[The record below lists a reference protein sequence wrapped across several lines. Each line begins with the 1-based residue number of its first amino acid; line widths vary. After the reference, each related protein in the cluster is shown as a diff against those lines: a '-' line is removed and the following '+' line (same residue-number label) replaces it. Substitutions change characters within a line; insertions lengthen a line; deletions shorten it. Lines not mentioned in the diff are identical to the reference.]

1 MKSKPLPYDTTPS
14 PYTSIRDIVIK
25 QAEKHG
31 DLPAIRWLGDSGEID
46 RTLSYNDLHR
56 LAFSAARYMRN
67 QGVEQGDRVAL
78 VYTASLDFFVA
89 FLACQV
95 LRAAP
100 VPIPCR
106 TLDTIATDLPSV
118 LLLLQDLKPAVTI
131 LQPIIGKMLL
141 ATNAVRPD
149 PRIVDI
155 VSKIGN
161 TSRLGMRV
169 LDVFAEYLGGKA
181 LPDEKWDGDEGEDI
195 QGLAFIQYTS
205 GSTNDPKGVVVS
217 HRNVNHQ
224 LAYFSQCMNES
235 IQSGPPGRDRL
246 KLLAWLPH
254 WSASSLVGSFLWSLH
269 DGIECYFMSHSEIAR
284 NPLLWL
290 KVLSEQH
297 INISSAPNSVYGSV
311 LRAWKATPPEKR
323 PTLAVGGLKGTWD
336 FSQCLQLQS
345 VGEPLQG
352 SVIREFFSVFKY
364 GGLNPSAFKATYGV
378 AEHMYFIAMSGMS
391 HDPLFTVQGKVSVG
405 GPRWGV
411 DIKIVDPT
419 TKDALPQGQEGEIWV
434 NSESKVNTYLHKKAG
449 DGGKVSQ
456 AKINGQPDGPE
467 YLCTGDLGFMVE
479 NQLFIS
485 GRLEGVVMA
494 NGRHHFLVDIEQFM
508 TDHEGVIK
516 NMMFSLPP
524 AIESTS
530 GRSSLVCLMEL
541 KEDYL
546 KDKTEAEKLNYCSYV
561 ARKVLV
567 AKSLQISTIILL
579 PPHAIP
585 RSITGKIVRA
595 DARARYIAGDI
606 QGTLFQWNSP
616 VTPKDKK
623 RMASASTTTTEHT
636 DTVTAS
642 PNGVAVLHDPV
653 LESVR
658 REWESVFRGS
668 VDNWSDFFAM
678 GGSPGDAWR
687 IMDAIQNNLPCPAV
701 RIHHLMENPTLL
713 SYAGRVRQLMQPSS
727 EEAEG
732 KRVAERQRWLWDQVA
747 LPDNFSAFLPRN
759 RHALVDPVI
768 AARHPA
774 ENVFLTGA
782 TGGVGSFI
790 LSELL
795 TAHKTPSIYCLV
807 RAKTAAEGHERL
819 VDGLNRNH
827 LWKSQYAGRI
837 IPVIGD
843 LTAVRFGIPLQ
854 TFNSIAADIKAVIH
868 CGGSLDLFL
877 SYEMQEGQ
885 NVSGTK
891 EAIRLALSNC
901 RGTPVPLHCVST
913 IAVFNSLHNENISYV
928 REGEA
933 QHPPA
938 QSFYP
943 GLAQTKWVAEQL
955 VLKAARDYDL
965 SAAVYRVGP
974 ILGHSETET
983 PLQLDGAVN
992 LFFENIGALGVVSR
1006 EIMDMRQCFSTVD
1019 FASKTIAASAMAPL
1033 PRGQVDFYHAING
1046 QNYPS
1051 QRIIEVFEKATGESL
1066 DMIRSEEWW
1075 RILGSSVPV
1084 ECSLRKSLSSPPQ
1097 SLSESSQV
1105 IIVSLNFLALASVYL
1120 PHDPVERR
1128 RVRDWQGREWST
1140 VQLQDRLR
1148 RLGADSPHNDLYQ
1161 RLLDGLRR
1169 PTDESLDEVLAVGL
1183 KSMWQE
1189 HKEQELLSRQSSTSL
1204 VTRRQQSTQAIAQ
1217 HKATFMMPAQR
1228 ATFDLKGYLSNTHAL
1243 AFLSLLL
1250 YILLGD

>member
-1 MKSKPLPYDTTPS
+1 
-14 PYTSIRDIVIK
+14 
-25 QAEKHG
+25 
-31 DLPAIRWLGDSGEID
+31 
-46 RTLSYNDLHR
+46 
-56 LAFSAARYMRN
+56 
-67 QGVEQGDRVAL
+67 
-78 VYTASLDFFVA
+78 
-89 FLACQV
+89 
-95 LRAAP
+95 
-100 VPIPCR
+100 
-106 TLDTIATDLPSV
+106 
-118 LLLLQDLKPAVTI
+118 
-131 LQPIIGKMLL
+131 
-141 ATNAVRPD
+141 
-149 PRIVDI
+149 
-155 VSKIGN
+155 
-161 TSRLGMRV
+161 MRV

-205 GSTNDPKGVVVS
+205 GSTNDPKGVIVS

-456 AKINGQPDGPE
+456 AKINGQPDGPAVSK
-467 YLCTGDLGFMVE
+467 G
-479 NQLFIS
+479 
-485 GRLEGVVMA
+485 
-494 NGRHHFLVDIEQFM
+494 
-508 TDHEGVIK
+508 
-516 NMMFSLPP
+516 
-524 AIESTS
+524 
-530 GRSSLVCLMEL
+530 
-541 KEDYL
+541 
-546 KDKTEAEKLNYCSYV
+546 
-561 ARKVLV
+561 
-567 AKSLQISTIILL
+567 
-579 PPHAIP
+579 

-623 RMASASTTTTEHT
+623 RMASASTTATEHT
-636 DTVTAS
+636 DTVTTS

-913 IAVFNSLHNENISYV
+913 IAVFDSLHNENISYV